1 MNDSETSEATKL
13 WLYSTVDLLNNTSAF
28 KFLVFSLF
36 KVHDC
41 IQEKENKKS
50 IKFERYFLFIDQ
62 KVFQNKSLSL

>member
-41 IQEKENKKS
+41 IQEKENKK
-50 IKFERYFLFIDQ
+50 I
-62 KVFQNKSLSL
+62 NKI